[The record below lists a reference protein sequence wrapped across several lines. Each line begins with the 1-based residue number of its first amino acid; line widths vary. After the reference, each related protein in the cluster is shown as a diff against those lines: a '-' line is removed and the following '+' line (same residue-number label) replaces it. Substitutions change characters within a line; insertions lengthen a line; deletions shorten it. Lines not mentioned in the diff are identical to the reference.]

1 MVKQNK
7 EWFYS
12 WNYIN
17 NGNIFDLN
25 SAIFSTYNQIL
36 ISSLS
41 KGKIKENSIKVISC
55 LNDTKVF
62 IYNDK
67 SLIECFRICQISY
80 LLNICLNYYISQ
92 DLIFSKIIKNC
103 QIKSSDKRFI
113 SNKKIQKKWINI
125 IKRVIK

>member
-1 MVKQNK
+1 MVKRNK
-7 EWFYS
+7 EWSLRDLY
-12 WNYIN
+12 Y

-41 KGKIKENSIKVISC
+41 KRKIKENSIKVISC

-67 SLIECFRICQISY
+67 SLIECFGICQISY

-92 DLIFSKIIKNC
+92 DLIFSK
-103 QIKSSDKRFI
+103 
-113 SNKKIQKKWINI
+113 
-125 IKRVIK
+125 

>member
-1 MVKQNK
+1 MDIYKVNIYFIPRAIKKQLRIYGAIISDNK
-7 EWFYS
+7 KKWLNEIKNDLFVNLY
-12 WNYIN
+12 Y

-25 SAIFSTYNQIL
+25 SVIFSTYNQIL

-41 KGKIKENSIKVISC
+41 KGKIKKNSIKVISC

-67 SLIECFRICQISY
+67 SLIECFGICQISY

-92 DLIFSKIIKNC
+92 DLIFSK
-103 QIKSSDKRFI
+103 
-113 SNKKIQKKWINI
+113 
-125 IKRVIK
+125 

>member
-1 MVKQNK
+1 MVKRNK

-25 SAIFSTYNQIL
+25 SVIFSTYNQIL

-41 KGKIKENSIKVISC
+41 KGKIKKNSIKVISC

-67 SLIECFRICQISY
+67 SLIECFGICQISY

-92 DLIFSKIIKNC
+92 DLIFSK
-103 QIKSSDKRFI
+103 
-113 SNKKIQKKWINI
+113 
-125 IKRVIK
+125 